1 MTKDGDDRP
10 DEIEAV
16 GYRRPPV
23 EHQIKPGEVRNQWGR
38 KGKPRPKLDFLDEP
52 FTVRVDGKKLC
63 TTRRLALDHGLFNSA
78 LAKGRVSSVRELE
91 RRSRE
96 RREANDNATDEVASP
111 DEQAAFDRYLFRRL
125 EELKATGKVDEEQK
139 CGAPGNGTEGQGRAR
154 GGRNFDPGVKK

>member
-52 FTVRVDGKKLC
+52 FGVCIDGEEVC
-63 TTRRLALDHGLFNSA
+63 TTRRLALDHALFNAA

-96 RREANDNATDEVASP
+96 RREADDNVAGEVASP

-125 EELKATGKVDEEQK
+125 EELQASAKVDQEQK
-139 CGAPGNGTEGQGRAR
+139 RGSTGNRTEGQGRAR
-154 GGRNFDPGVKK
+154 RDRDFDPGVKK